1 MKKLLIGGQILF
13 FGLFNIALLAA
24 IIQFS
29 GNNGP
34 FAGLNYEK
42 PVYNKVEEYDPSLSR
57 LSSIDKVIVYCD
69 SLYQV
74 QYGAANGTDFGKNY
88 SNIVSRLI
96 RKRFYHG
103 YSHYSSNDNYLSV
116 LFSRATLDGYSAIVV
131 PDDILKHPNAACS
144 QQSIIMMEV
153 LKKKGFSTRKV
164 GFQGKTSGHFCLE
177 VYFDGGW
184 HFFDTNM
191 EPDAALLNAH
201 NRPDIATL
209 VADKQLLLNVY
220 HRYPRAEVLDIFP
233 TFTYGE
239 INAFAAPR
247 GILFQQTAKFLS
259 YTIWIFFLAA
269 FIFVRRKY
277 LSLSAKQY
285 VRNNR
290 LSILQPEKG
299 TARSYYPGIA
309 AQGS

>member
-1 MKKLLIGGQILF
+1 MKKLLFGGQILF
-13 FGLFNIALLAA
+13 FCLFNIALLAA

-29 GNNGP
+29 GNAGP
-34 FAGLNYEK
+34 FAGFNYEK
-42 PVYNKVEEYDPSLSR
+42 PVYNKVEEFDASLSR
-57 LSSIDKVIVYCD
+57 LTNIDKVIEYCD
-69 SLYQV
+69 SLYVQQHGNTVAGKLGKDYTNLLSQV
-74 QYGAANGTDFGKNY
+74 
-88 SNIVSRLI
+88 I

-103 YSHYSSNDNYLSV
+103 YSHYSSTDNYLSV

-153 LKKKGFSTRKV
+153 LKKKGFKTRKV

-177 VYFDGGW
+177 VYFDGAW

-191 EPDAALLNAH
+191 EPDAELLNAH
-201 NRPDIATL
+201 NHPDIATL
-209 VADKQLLLNVY
+209 VADKALLLNVY
-220 HRYPRAEVLDIFP
+220 NRYPRAEIMDIFP
-233 TFTYGE
+233 TYTYGE

-269 FIFVRRKY
+269 FLFVRRKY
-277 LSLSAKQY
+277 LRLSAKQY
-285 VRNNR
+285 VRNSR
-290 LSILQPEKG
+290 VSIPQPEKG